1 MLTKVEE
8 LKLIAK
14 CALADDRRAFGTLVE
29 EYQSG
34 IKHFL
39 MSLTLGDAS
48 LSDDL
53 AQETFL
59 KAYVN
64 IRSFKGLSK
73 FSTWLYRIAYNEFYS
88 YSRKRKEERM
98 EEKESLERVN
108 EGDALGSYEEGSNAQ
123 MDVKMAMKSLS
134 EVERTVVTLYYIE
147 DQPLKKICEITLLP
161 EGTIKSHLSRAREK
175 MSKVL
180 KNN

>member
-1 MLTKVEE
+1 MLTRVEE

-34 IKHFL
+34 VRHFL
-39 MSLTLGDAS
+39 LNLTLGDAS

-59 KAYVN
+59 KAYTN

-88 YSRKRKEERM
+88 YTRKRKEERID
-98 EEKESLERVN
+98 EDENISN
-108 EGDALGSYEEGSNAQ
+108 IGGDEQIGTYEEGSNAQ
-123 MDVKMAMKSLS
+123 MDVNKAMKVLS
-134 EVERTVVTLYYIE
+134 EVERSVITLYYME
-147 DQPLKKICEITLLP
+147 DQPLKKISEITSLP

-180 KNN
+180 KN